1 VPLFDH
7 MMGNAIFEEQEE
19 ETPKAKMINIEE
31 NLSKQEP
38 EDQKQSTSSIKTDSD
53 MNESLDFIDK

>member
-1 VPLFDH
+1 